1 MKDKF
6 KVHVYKDS
14 NLRKDDYAFEWEGE
28 LNCILVNND
37 NYIHITDLSNFED
50 AFDNSNITDYY
61 PVAFWRHTSENN
73 MFEIGQANV
82 VNKKSY
88 TTNL

>member
-6 KVHVYKDS
+6 KVHVYRDG

-28 LNCILVNND
+28 LSYILNSD
-37 NYIHITDLSNFED
+37 NSIRITDWSYFED
-50 AFDNSNITDYY
+50 ALDSSCITDYY
-61 PVAFWRHTSENN
+61 PVAFWRHYSENN

-82 VNKKSY
+82 VNKKPY
-88 TTNL
+88 TTIL